1 MGMIWKPGDIDNRLY
16 ASSTEF
22 QTRIN
27 KIEKY
32 NH

>member
-1 MGMIWKPGDIDNRLY
+1 MGMIGKPGDLDNRLY

-22 QTRIN
+22 QTRFN